1 MEFFKKLMNMKENK
15 MIMSYEYFLITSYT
29 SEILYTSEQI
39 DVVGCYD
46 YGYDELAMVSDG
58 LFTILIFH

>member
-1 MEFFKKLMNMKENK
+1 M
-15 MIMSYEYFLITSYT
+15 ITSYT
-29 SEILYTSEQI
+29 SEILYASEQI

-46 YGYDELAMVSDG
+46 YGYDELAMVSDE